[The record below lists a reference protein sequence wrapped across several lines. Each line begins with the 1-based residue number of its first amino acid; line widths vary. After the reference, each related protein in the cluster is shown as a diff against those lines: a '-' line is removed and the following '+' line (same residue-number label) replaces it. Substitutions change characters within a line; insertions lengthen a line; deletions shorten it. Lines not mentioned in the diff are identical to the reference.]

1 MKRVFIVLGLSLTIA
16 ACGGSKSGNDSS
28 ADSTS
33 AANKTATA
41 TSSDAAQDTAASH
54 DGTDKAAGTPSAA
67 GAQLI
72 AKSDCSTCHKE
83 QEKLIGPAF
92 AEVAEKYKSGGDAIV
107 DTLANKI
114 LKGGS
119 GNWGT
124 VPMAGHPS
132 IALDDAKTIV
142 KYILTIKKK

>member
-1 MKRVFIVLGLSLTIA
+1 MKKLFIICGLSLAIA
-16 ACGGSKSGNDSS
+16 ACGGNKSGGNS

-33 AANKTATA
+33 AANKTAVA
-41 TSSDAAQDTAASH
+41 SNSDAAQDTAASH
-54 DGTDKAAGTPSAA
+54 NGTEKTAGTPSAA

-92 AEVAEKYKSGGDAIV
+92 VDVAKKYTSSQAVI

-114 LKGGS
+114 VKGGS

-124 VPMAGHPS
+124 VPMSPHPAIS
-132 IALDDAKTIV
+132 VDDAKTMV
-142 KYILTIKKK
+142 QYILSLKK

>member
-1 MKRVFIVLGLSLTIA
+1 MKKLFIICGLSLAIA
-16 ACGGSKSGNDSS
+16 ACGGNKSGGNS

-33 AANKTATA
+33 AANKTAVA
-41 TSSDAAQDTAASH
+41 SNSDAAQDTAASH
-54 DGTDKAAGTPSAA
+54 NGTEKTAGTPSAA

-92 AEVAEKYKSGGDAIV
+92 ADVAKKYTSSEAVI

-114 LKGGS
+114 VKGGS

-124 VPMAGHPS
+124 VPMSPHPAIS
-132 IALDDAKTIV
+132 IDDAKTMAQ
-142 KYILTIKKK
+142 YILSLKK

>member
-1 MKRVFIVLGLSLTIA
+1 MKKLFIICGLSLAIA
-16 ACGGSKSGNDSS
+16 ACGGNKSGGNS

-33 AANKTATA
+33 AANKTAVA
-41 TSSDAAQDTAASH
+41 TNSDAAQDTAASH
-54 DGTDKAAGTPSAA
+54 DGTEKAGGTPSAA

-92 AEVAEKYKSGGDAIV
+92 VDVAKKYTSSDAVI
-107 DTLANKI
+107 DTLASKI
-114 LKGGS
+114 INGGS

-124 VPMAGHPS
+124 VPMSAHAS
-132 IALDDAKTIV
+132 ITKDDARTMV
-142 KYILTIKKK
+142 KYILSLKK

>member
-1 MKRVFIVLGLSLTIA
+1 MKKVFIIFGLSLTIA
-16 ACGGSKSGNDSS
+16 ACGGNKSGGGS

-33 AANKTATA
+33 AANKTAVA
-41 TSSDAAQDTAASH
+41 SNSDAAQDTAASH
-54 DGTDKAAGTPSAA
+54 NGTEKTAGTPSAA

-92 AEVAEKYKSGGDAIV
+92 ADVAKKYASSPAVI

-114 LKGGS
+114 IKGGS

-124 VPMAGHPS
+124 IPMAPHPAIS
-132 IALDDAKTIV
+132 VDDAKTIAQ
-142 KYILTIKKK
+142 YILSLKK

>member
-1 MKRVFIVLGLSLTIA
+1 MKKLFIICGLSIALA
-16 ACGGSKSGNDSS
+16 ACGGKKSGNDSE
-28 ADSTS
+28 ADSAS
-33 AANKTATA
+33 ASNKTAA
-41 TSSDAAQDTAASH
+41 TTQSDADTSANH
-54 DGTDKAAGTPSAA
+54 IGTDKASGTPAGA

-92 AEVAEKYKSGGDAIV
+92 VDVAKKYTSSAAVV

-114 LKGGS
+114 IKGGS

-124 VPMAGHPS
+124 VPMGAHPS
-132 IALDDAKTIV
+132 ISMDDARSIV
-142 KYILTIKKK
+142 KYILSLKK

>member
-1 MKRVFIVLGLSLTIA
+1 MKKLFVICGISLIIA
-16 ACGGSKSGNDSS
+16 ACGGNKSGNGSTT
-28 ADSTS
+28 DSTS

-54 DGTDKAAGTPSAA
+54 DGSEKAGGTPSAA

-72 AKSDCSTCHKE
+72 AKSDCQTCHKE
-83 QEKLIGPAF
+83 QEKLVGPAF
-92 AEVAEKYKSGGDAIV
+92 IDVAKKYGSSDAVV

-114 LKGGS
+114 IKGGS

-124 VPMAGHPS
+124 VPMSGHPS
-132 IALDDAKTIV
+132 ISVDDARSMV
-142 KYILTIKKK
+142 KYILSLKK

>member
-1 MKRVFIVLGLSLTIA
+1 MKKVFIVLGLSLVVA
-16 ACGGSKSGNDSS
+16 ACGGGKSGNDSS
-28 ADSTS
+28 SDSTS

-41 TSSDAAQDTAASH
+41 TQSEADTAASH
-54 DGTDKAAGTPSAA
+54 DGTDKAGGTPSAA

-92 AEVAEKYKSGGDAIV
+92 ADVAEKYKSGGDAIV

-124 VPMAGHPS
+124 VPMAGHPA

>member
-1 MKRVFIVLGLSLTIA
+1 MKKLFIICGLSLAIA
-16 ACGGSKSGNDSS
+16 ACGGNKSGGNS

-33 AANKTATA
+33 AANKTAVA
-41 TSSDAAQDTAASH
+41 SNSDAAQDTAASH
-54 DGTDKAAGTPSAA
+54 NGTEKTAGTPSAA

-92 AEVAEKYKSGGDAIV
+92 VDVAKKYSSSQAVI

-114 LKGGS
+114 VKGGS

-124 VPMAGHPS
+124 VPMSPHPAIS
-132 IALDDAKTIV
+132 VEDAKTMAQ
-142 KYILTIKKK
+142 YILSLKK

>member
-1 MKRVFIVLGLSLTIA
+1 MLA
-16 ACGGSKSGNDSS
+16 ACGGNKAGNGST
-28 ADSTS
+28 ADSTA

-54 DGTDKAAGTPSAA
+54 DGTEKAGGTPSAA

-72 AKSDCSTCHKE
+72 AKSDCQTCHKE
-83 QEKLIGPAF
+83 QEKLVGPAF
-92 AEVAEKYKSGGDAIV
+92 VDVAKKYTSSDAVV

-114 LKGGS
+114 IKGGS

-124 VPMAGHPS
+124 VPMAPHAAIS
-132 IALDDAKTIV
+132 MDDARSMV
-142 KYILTIKKK
+142 KYILSLKK

>member
-1 MKRVFIVLGLSLTIA
+1 MKKLFIICGLSLAIA
-16 ACGGSKSGNDSS
+16 ACGGNKSGGNS

-33 AANKTATA
+33 AANKTAVA
-41 TSSDAAQDTAASH
+41 SNSDAAQDTAASH
-54 DGTDKAAGTPSAA
+54 NGTEKTAGTPSAA

-92 AEVAEKYKSGGDAIV
+92 VDVAKKYTSSQAVI

-114 LKGGS
+114 VKGGS

-124 VPMAGHPS
+124 VPMSPHPAIS
-132 IALDDAKTIV
+132 VDDAKTMAQ
-142 KYILTIKKK
+142 YILSLKK